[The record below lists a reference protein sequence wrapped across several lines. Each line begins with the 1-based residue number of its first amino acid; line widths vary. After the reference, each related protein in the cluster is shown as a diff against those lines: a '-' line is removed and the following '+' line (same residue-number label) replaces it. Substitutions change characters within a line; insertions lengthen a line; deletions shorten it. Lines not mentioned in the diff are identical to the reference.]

1 MIIIHVMGG
10 LGNQLYQ
17 YALNEKLKFLGK
29 QVKLDLYAYREAVGE
44 DREWRALELEWFDAL
59 QYEVCTAQE
68 RTLFLDNSMKLTDRV
83 RRKLTGRRD
92 RTVRENADYMPE
104 IFSMDDVYLY
114 GFWGCERYYTD
125 ILAHLQE
132 KIRFP
137 ENLNPHNRQTMDKM
151 KRENAVSIHIR
162 RKDYLTVADG
172 KRYMEICTDQYY
184 ASAINYISER
194 VENPVFYIFSDDL
207 AYVRAHFDQKN
218 MHIVDWNIGK
228 ESLHDMELMSHCRHN
243 ICANSTF
250 SIWGAR
256 LNQNPDKI
264 VIRPLH
270 HDNYEVSS
278 AEQIHG
284 NWPGWILI
292 DAKGKVCQEDMEL
305 RSGAGHDDA

>member
-17 YALNEKLKFLGK
+17 YALYEKFRTLGK
-29 QVKLDLYAYREAVGE
+29 EAKLDLCAYSKEAGG
-44 DREWRALELEWFDAL
+44 DREWRALELEWLDAL

-68 RTLFLDNSMKLTDRV
+68 RRLFLDNSMKLTDRV

-92 RTVRENADYMPE
+92 RTVRERADYMPE

-125 ILAHLQE
+125 ITSLLQE

-137 ENLNPHNRQTMDKM
+137 GSTDPRNRRAMEAM
-151 KRENAVSIHIR
+151 ARENAVSIHIR

-172 KRYMEICTDQYY
+172 RRYMGICTEQYY
-184 ASAINYISER
+184 NSAIKYVSER
-194 VENPVFYIFSDDL
+194 VDNPVFYIFSDDP
-207 AYVRAHFDQKN
+207 AYVRAHYVQDN
-218 MHIVDWNIGK
+218 MRIVDWNSGR

-256 LNQNPDKI
+256 LNRNPDKLM
-264 VIRPLH
+264 IRPLR
-270 HDNYEVSS
+270 HDNYEVSD
-278 AEQIHG
+278 AGTVRE
-284 NWPGWILI
+284 NWQGWILI
-292 DAKGKVCQEDMEL
+292 DAEGKIF
-305 RSGAGHDDA
+305 